1 MRVFESLTRILLV
14 GEFDHLGRSVVHL
27 QGGVVGVETLFEEVL
42 QPPPLG
48 VAIFVLRD

>member
-1 MRVFESLTRILLV
+1 VRVFESLTRILLV
-14 GEFDHLGRSVVHL
+14 GEFDHLGRGVVHL
-27 QGGVVGVETLFEEVL
+27 QGGVVDVETLFEEVL